1 MYIMTE
7 RYRQRNNKVGTDEKC
22 TYLICHYFE
31 DCEFIFQV
39 TVSSF
44 LPHLITETS
53 YLEVTEPLFPVN
65 SLKITLITHFNRRG
79 NVTCI

>member
-1 MYIMTE
+1 MTE
-7 RYRQRNNKVGTDEKC
+7 RYRQRNNKVGTDEKMHILDLPLFC
-22 TYLICHYFE
+22 RL
-31 DCEFIFQV
+31 CEFIFQV
-39 TVSSF
+39 SVSSSP
-44 LPHLITETS
+44 PHLITETS